1 MGGEVTI
8 HIDTYSK
15 KNTTQWCSS
24 TSFKPSGSIFS
35 TRIRTCNHMQKPATQ
50 RTEAWTNIF
59 ATLLRCLTSQE
70 IFGGSS
76 IGEFSLHK
84 WLKKGE
90 TLLPRS
96 EKRMKRHGTGTGHW
110 GQVFHINFKFDHSQ
124 PSSKMSLDLSLMPS
138 RNISLSLCIALYLSV
153 YQANY
158 IPLITYVSPPG
169 TPQPLE
175 QAGSS
180 HSSTTIYLHL
190 YLPVKNLYVSSCFRL
205 PDSLFG
211 RSHLRTPTGQQ
222 LASLRQWQMPSL
234 GTVDQYGS

>member
-1 MGGEVTI
+1 
-8 HIDTYSK
+8 
-15 KNTTQWCSS
+15 
-24 TSFKPSGSIFS
+24 
-35 TRIRTCNHMQKPATQ
+35 MQKPATQ

-70 IFGGSS
+70 LFGGSS

-110 GQVFHINFKFDHSQ
+110 GQVVHINFKFDHAQ
-124 PSSKMSLDLSLMPS
+124 PSSKKSLDLSLMPS
-138 RNISLSLCIALYLSV
+138 RNLSLSLSLCIALYLSV

-158 IPLITYVSPPG
+158 IPSITYVSPPG

-180 HSSTTIYLHL
+180 HSSICIYICPLKTCTFHH
-190 YLPVKNLYVSSCFRL
+190 VSGFQTR
-205 PDSLFG
+205 SLVDLTSG
-211 RSHLRTPTGQQ
+211 RPQDNNSRAWDNGKCQALVQ
-222 LASLRQWQMPSL
+222 
-234 GTVDQYGS
+234 